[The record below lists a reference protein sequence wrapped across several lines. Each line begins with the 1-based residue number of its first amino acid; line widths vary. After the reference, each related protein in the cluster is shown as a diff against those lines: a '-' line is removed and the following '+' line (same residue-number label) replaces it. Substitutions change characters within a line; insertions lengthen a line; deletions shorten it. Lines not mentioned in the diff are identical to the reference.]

1 MQFDF
6 YMCTFSN
13 INMTCFQTTDQLE
26 IILTL
31 PLHSFEV
38 IDDNSGNYT
47 NAFDDEEKSGTNRC
61 SLYSY
66 KRMYETVSFRNNQ
79 WLPSVNKR
87 YRLSEQK
94 TPQARRRKYLEL
106 DFSRAPKNCSYFT
119 IKTKP
124 IDDSKISSNV
134 FSTFCQAST
143 FFILYYN
150 KVDALVVQLMN
161 QCLYVYKTHLHV
173 ICSKSEISN

>member
-6 YMCTFSN
+6 YMCTFTN
-13 INMTCFQTTDQLE
+13 INMTCFETNDQLE

-79 WLPSVNKR
+79 W
-87 YRLSEQK
+87 
-94 TPQARRRKYLEL
+94 
-106 DFSRAPKNCSYFT
+106 FT
-119 IKTKP
+119 IG
-124 IDDSKISSNV
+124 
-134 FSTFCQAST
+134 
-143 FFILYYN
+143 
-150 KVDALVVQLMN
+150 
-161 QCLYVYKTHLHV
+161 
-173 ICSKSEISN
+173 